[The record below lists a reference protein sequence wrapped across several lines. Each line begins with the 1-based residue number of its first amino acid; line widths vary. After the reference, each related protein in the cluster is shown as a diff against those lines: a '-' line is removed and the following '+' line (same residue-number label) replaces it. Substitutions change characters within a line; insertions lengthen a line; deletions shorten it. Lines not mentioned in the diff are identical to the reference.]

1 MTRLTV
7 EDRIEI
13 EELISRLCHALDFS
27 RPEDFVAVFVPHGA
41 FQARTSARSGG
52 AVRFRHEGHDRL
64 RAFADAAA
72 AKRGGLGRHWTG
84 NLVVRG
90 VPGGAEATS
99 YVMFLEID
107 PGTGQRTIPLS
118 GVHHDVFSRTEAGWR
133 FVERTIV
140 ADF

>member
-1 MTRLTV
+1 MTQLTV

-13 EELISRLCHALDFS
+13 EELISRLCHALDFG

-41 FQARTSARSGG
+41 VEARTSARSGG

-90 VPGGAEATS
+90 GG
-99 YVMFLEID
+99 VR
-107 PGTGQRTIPLS
+107 GG
-118 GVHHDVFSRTEAGWR
+118 GVTYGRSAR
-133 FVERTIV
+133 
-140 ADF
+140 